1 MLLPSPSRGNAS
13 TSLTRLQC
21 LNLVGNVF
29 DYIATASGFG
39 RHSKFL
45 TSDELIQAVKYA
57 QLAVIV
63 AIIALWAVKV
73 SICFFLLG
81 IIKGTHFRFAW
92 LIRILMGFTTA
103 TTFIAALLWGL
114 QAHPLAKLWD
124 PRIPGTR
131 DSAKGFLVT
140 DYVYYGS

>member
-1 MLLPSPSRGNAS
+1 M
-13 TSLTRLQC
+13 
-21 LNLVGNVF
+21 F

-81 IIKGTHFRFAW
+81 IIKGTHVRFAW
-92 LIRILMGFTTA
+92 FIRILMGFTTA
-103 TTFIAALLWGL
+103 ITFVATLLWGL

-124 PRIPGTR
+124 PKIPGTR
-131 DSAKGFLVT
+131 DSDKASSLQITSTMVADSDFFLQVLSSGIT
-140 DYVYYGS
+140 Y